1 MLLRDAL
8 GNTVQPT
15 LGNDRIRRCDC
26 QVHER
31 PPVTN
36 ALRKVSK
43 VKKDRSKNRAADAAE
58 GQLWPSPDY
67 DAQVERLREAV
78 GRKVFIVE
86 LVPTGTE
93 LAVSMPGQ
101 PVVLLDVL
109 PFPRPDPARGLAPH
123 LLLFDDGRGVNL
135 GRIARVSVDRPFS
148 PSRDQILYRDADALD
163 GLLFA
168 ERRLSKRTIAERSRV
183 LLGRLL
189 GKALPVTA
197 LPTGRT
203 KKGIGGK
210 GGERGGG

>member
-1 MLLRDAL
+1 MLAVLHRDSL
-8 GNTVQPT
+8 GITAQLP
-15 LGNDRIRRCDC
+15 LGNDRIRRCGC
-26 QVHER
+26 RMHER
-31 PPVTN
+31 PLVPN
-36 ALRKVSK
+36 ALGKVLK
-43 VKKDRSKNRAADAAE
+43 VTKDRSQSSAADAAE

-67 DAQVERLREAV
+67 DAQIQRLREAV
-78 GRKVFIVE
+78 GQEVFVVE

-93 LAVSMPGQ
+93 LAVSMPGR

-148 PSRDQILYRDADALD
+148 PAQEQILYRDHDACD

-168 ERRLSKRTIAERSRV
+168 ERRLSKRYLAERSRV

-189 GKALPVTA
+189 GKSPPVTP
-197 LPTGRT
+197 LLSGRT
-203 KKGIGGK
+203 KKGSEGSGG
-210 GGERGGG
+210 

>member
-1 MLLRDAL
+1 MSD
-8 GNTVQPT
+8 
-15 LGNDRIRRCDC
+15 
-26 QVHER
+26 
-31 PPVTN
+31 
-36 ALRKVSK
+36 
-43 VKKDRSKNRAADAAE
+43 DRSRDNLADSGE

-67 DAQVERLREAV
+67 SAQVERLREAV
-78 GRKVFIVE
+78 GREVFVVE

-148 PSRDQILYRDADALD
+148 PEKDQVLYRDHDACE

-168 ERRLSKRTIAERSRV
+168 ERRLSRRYIGERSRV

-189 GKALPVTA
+189 GKAPPATA
-197 LPTGRT
+197 LPSGRT
-203 KKGIGGK
+203 KKGREEAGG
-210 GGERGGG
+210 

>member
-1 MLLRDAL
+1 M
-8 GNTVQPT
+8 T
-15 LGNDRIRRCDC
+15 
-26 QVHER
+26 
-31 PPVTN
+31 
-36 ALRKVSK
+36 
-43 VKKDRSKNRAADAAE
+43 KDRSQNRAADAAE

-67 DAQVERLREAV
+67 DAQIARLREAV
-78 GRKVFIVE
+78 GREVFVVE

-93 LAVSMPGQ
+93 LAVSMSGQ

-148 PSRDQILYRDADALD
+148 PSREQMLYLDADALD

-168 ERRLSKRTIAERSRV
+168 ERRLSKRYIAERSRV

-189 GKALPVTA
+189 GKAPPVTA
-197 LPTGRT
+197 LPSGRT
-203 KKGIGGK
+203 KTAIGGQ
-210 GGERGGG
+210 GSEGSDG